1 MLVIFI
7 SMNRFEF
14 TLNYGDAN
22 IYNQEFNTAYGSE
35 TENLNRNNFSDD
47 DYDKIEDKVSN
58 LMEKINDNYDQYYN
72 KSLNKAV
79 KQLKSIL
86 ITESKNKLKL

>member
-1 MLVIFI
+1 
-7 SMNRFEF
+7 
-14 TLNYGDAN
+14 
-22 IYNQEFNTAYGSE
+22 
-35 TENLNRNNFSDD
+35 
-47 DYDKIEDKVSN
+47 
-58 LMEKINDNYDQYYN
+58 MEKINDNYDQYYN